1 MKILITGSAGAI
13 GTTLVKGMK
22 DRYSLRGFDCVPTP
36 DLDDTIVGDIGDFDA
51 VVNAADGV
59 DAVIHLANAESL
71 PVGERAHTAGGED
84 SLPSKNFV
92 GMFNV
97 LEAVRRNGVRRI
109 AYASRAGLLSP
120 YPKNITRTIEMM
132 PQPQSYYSVSK
143 AFGESLGYMYSSQF
157 DIEFVAV
164 RIGNFN
170 RERPQSEHPH
180 QLSHADAVRVFE
192 RAVIH
197 PDVKFEIVFG
207 VSDSTWNLYDLEH
220 GRRVL
225 GYYPQDKSEIEPE
238 V

>member
-1 MKILITGSAGAI
+1 MKILITGAAGAI
-13 GTTLVKGMK
+13 GSTLVRGMK
-22 DRYSLRGFDCVPTP
+22 DRYSLRGFDRIPTP
-36 DLDDTIVGDIGDFDA
+36 DLDDTIVGDIADFDA
-51 VVNAADGV
+51 VVNAAEGV
-59 DAVIHLANAESL
+59 DAVIHLANTESL
-71 PVGERAHTAGGED
+71 PVGERARTAGGED

-97 LEAVRRNGVRRI
+97 LESVRRNGVRRI

-120 YPKNITRTIEMM
+120 YPKNITRTIGMM

-170 RERPQSEHPH
+170 RERPHSEHPH

>member
-1 MKILITGSAGAI
+1 MRILITGAAGAI
-13 GTTLVKGMK
+13 GSTLVKGMK

-36 DLDDTIVGDIGDFDA
+36 DVEDTIVGDIADFDA
-51 VVNAADGV
+51 IEKATAGV

-71 PVGERAHTAGGED
+71 PVGERPRTAGGEAD
-84 SLPSKNFV
+84 LPSKNFV

-97 LEAVRRNGVRRI
+97 LEAVRQNGVRRI

-120 YPKNITRTIEMM
+120 YPKNITRTIDMM

-143 AFGESLGYMYSSQF
+143 AFGENLGYMYARQF

-170 RERPQSEHPH
+170 RNRPHSEHPH

-192 RAVIH
+192 QAIIH
-197 PDVKFEIVFG
+197 PGVKFEIVFG
-207 VSDSTWNLYDLEH
+207 VSDSTWQLYDLEH

-225 GYYPQDKSEIEPE
+225 GYRPQDKSEIEPE
-238 V
+238 I